1 MNNLLQKRAEEFSS
15 LIEEKAM
22 DDVNIVRMML
32 DYETRDIVT
41 EKNNIPK
48 ILGSDIPGHIFMP
61 YEDAGMTT
69 GAYLAAESLNYQTT
83 RSAAALRRSPSS

>member
-41 EKNNIPK
+41 EKNNYFRYSLFAIFRFTSVLYCLY
-48 ILGSDIPGHIFMP
+48 IASDK
-61 YEDAGMTT
+61 Y
-69 GAYLAAESLNYQTT
+69 ST
-83 RSAAALRRSPSS
+83 RDFA